1 MPLLP
6 TKKRGAFKKCCQKT
20 LTPPFFALL
29 ALQKPKT
36 ESRLR
41 QEETWKAEF
50 WLQINT
56 LLAQRVVSIIHH
68 LKMSRSF
75 LRETFVIAR
84 QAAAAAAS
92 FSVVVYGSEDIKE
105 VLGLFLARN
114 RPRRTDLRSIALLL
128 L

>member
-1 MPLLP
+1 M
-6 TKKRGAFKKCCQKT
+6 
-20 LTPPFFALL
+20 L

-84 QAAAAAAS
+84 QAAAAAS